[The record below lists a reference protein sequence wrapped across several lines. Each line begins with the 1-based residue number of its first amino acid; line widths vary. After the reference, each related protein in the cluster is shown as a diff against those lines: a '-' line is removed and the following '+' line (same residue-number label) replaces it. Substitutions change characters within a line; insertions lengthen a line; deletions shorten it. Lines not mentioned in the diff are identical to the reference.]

1 MIIYT
6 VWLCTDIPLCM
17 TDICTIKMWQ
27 YYTEF
32 LQKTTNIQEYSL
44 CQYVCIYLFSFLGA
58 MPWFLFFFS
67 FVLWILWQGYCSSV
81 LVILVCWGDFFLFC
95 FVCFCLQQ
103 SSSYRLYSTGSL
115 QHLPHN
121 MKRTS
126 QIKPI
131 CLWDKIYYVLHLN
144 CIKKIKNY

>member
-1 MIIYT
+1 MT
-6 VWLCTDIPLCM
+6 VHRHSIVYDWHMYHQNVAILYRVSSKNNKYPGVFIVSVCVYLSFFIFRGYAMIPL
-17 TDICTIKMWQ
+17 
-27 YYTEF
+27 
-32 LQKTTNIQEYSL
+32 
-44 CQYVCIYLFSFLGA
+44 
-58 MPWFLFFFS
+58 FFS